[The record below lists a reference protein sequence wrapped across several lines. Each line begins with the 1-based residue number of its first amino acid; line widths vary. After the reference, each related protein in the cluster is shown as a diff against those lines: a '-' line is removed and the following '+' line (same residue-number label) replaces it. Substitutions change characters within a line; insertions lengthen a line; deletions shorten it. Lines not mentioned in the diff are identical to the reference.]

1 MEFNNLNEAEKFING
16 KQSGKVLNFTDF
28 IFENVKQ
35 QSTMT
40 DVVFYIDKDGQTL
53 AYFPNDDADNKG
65 NKTCY
70 AHVGQHSACN
80 PDYVKDLKKAT
91 PEEYKDLQAELVGQG
106 YDDLNV
112 LSENLL
118 EDNSENGYGQQ
129 AFYFAKNGDT
139 NNYFF
144 KIQTGQDKNGFV
156 VSIGKFSK
164 FTQPTEQKLEYGV
177 ISITKLDD
185 EELDQAVVDQGKFNT
200 NTNEIDTNDALIE
213 KLLTHLA
220 LIIEDYVQKNPKV
233 SKFYDEMQSNLRV
246 ADYDNK
252 FAVSLDKWPGGNEAW
267 KLQTMEKGKMN
278 IISK

>member
-28 IFENVKQ
+28 IFENVKH

-40 DVVFYIDKDGQTL
+40 DVIFYIDNDGQTL

-70 AHVGQHSACN
+70 AHVGQHSGCS
-80 PDYVKDLKKAT
+80 PEYVKDLKKAT

-200 NTNEIDTNDALIE
+200 NTNEIDTNDALVE

-233 SKFYDEMQSNLRV
+233 SKFYDEMQSSLRV

>member
-1 MEFNNLNEAEKFING
+1 MEFNNLNEAEKFVNG
-16 KQSGKVLNFTDF
+16 KQSGKVLNFNDF
-28 IFENVKQ
+28 VFENVSSK
-35 QSTMT
+35 T
-40 DVVFYIDKDGQTL
+40 DVIFYIDNDDQPL
-53 AYFPNDDADNKG
+53 AYFPNDEADNKG

-70 AHVGQHSACN
+70 SHIGQHSGCH

-91 PEEYKDLQAELVGQG
+91 QTEYKDLQAELVGQG
-106 YDDLNV
+106 YDNLNV
-112 LSENLL
+112 LNNESLS

-129 AFYFAKNGDT
+129 PFYFAKNGDT

-144 KIQTGQDKNGFV
+144 KIQDGQEKNGFV
-156 VSIGKFSK
+156 ISIGKFSK
-164 FTQPTEQKLEYGV
+164 FTQPTEQKHEYGV
-177 ISITKLDD
+177 IAITKLDD
-185 EELDQAVVDQGKFNT
+185 EELDQAVVDQGKFTT
-200 NTNEIDTNDALIE
+200 NSNEISTNDSLIG

-233 SKFYDEMQSNLRV
+233 SKFYDEMQSTLRV

-252 FAVSLDKWPGGNEAW
+252 FAVSLDKWPGGNEVW